1 MYRIAQVVIGIL
13 MLVTTADLN
22 RDLANAVINGISRWF
37 RALAITVVPATRQI
51 EDDRVLQPPTASL
64 VPQIGH

>member
-22 RDLANAVINGISRWF
+22 GGLANAVINGISRWF
-37 RALAITVVPATRQI
+37 RALAITVVP
-51 EDDRVLQPPTASL
+51 